1 MPYIIRENR
10 RLWCHKCQK
19 EVLLKAHMWDDLC
32 AACEVMLKPRMKE
45 DFDEVSDAEYARRM
59 KFKA

>member
-10 RLWCHKCQK
+10 KLWCHKCKK

-32 AACEVMLKPRMKE
+32 GACGTTLKPRMKE
-45 DFDEVSDAEYARRM
+45 DFDEVTDEEYARR
-59 KFKA
+59 KKSKA